1 MRRNASVPTTKEC
14 FDRRRKGIPTQAATR
29 ADPNPAARKQSGKD
43 VLNEAIEELKYRLR
57 HRRRQMWQGREV
69 PHSLS

>member
-43 VLNEAIEELKYRLR
+43 VLK
-57 HRRRQMWQGREV
+57 
-69 PHSLS
+69 